1 MNKGLKI
8 GLLVFEIGDKADELL
23 KVIRQISADI
33 HIHLFNDKSSDYQI
47 DILVREYIDKLIENI
62 DDEKPGEVA
71 FAIIKSLVINKGE
84 YTISNDI
91 LDKKINLN
99 ELYLTVDKQVDQS
112 GDKTV
117 IVKFKDYTIVSYSK
131 NYRDGHIENLI
142 VNDKVT
148 YKRVDKIIDTVAT
161 YLIKLCDEYDNYPY
175 NTILNYDMINI
186 AIDGKVYT
194 MSNAPVYNG

>member
-8 GLLVFEIGDKADELL
+8 GLLAFEIGDKADELL

-47 DILVREYIDKLIENI
+47 DILVREYIDKLIKNI

-71 FAIIKSLVINKGE
+71 FTIIKSLVINKGE
-84 YTISNDI
+84 YTVSNDI

-186 AIDGKVYT
+186 AIDKKVYT

>member
-1 MNKGLKI
+1 MSKGLKI
-8 GLLVFEIGDKADELL
+8 GILIFELGDNTDDLL

-47 DILVREYIDKLIENI
+47 DILAREYIDKLIKNI

-84 YTISNDI
+84 YTVSNDI

-117 IVKFKDYTIVSYSK
+117 VVRYKDSVIVSYSK
-131 NYRDGHIENLI
+131 DYRDGHIENLT
-142 VNDKVT
+142 VNNKAV
-148 YKRVDKIIDTVAT
+148 YNRIDKIIDIVAT

-175 NTILNYDMINI
+175 NTILNYDIINI

>member
-8 GLLVFEIGDKADELL
+8 GLLAFEIGDKADELL

-47 DILVREYIDKLIENI
+47 DILVREYIDKLIKNI

-71 FAIIKSLVINKGE
+71 FTIIKSLVINKGE
-84 YTISNDI
+84 YTVSNDI

-175 NTILNYDMINI
+175 NTILNYDIINI
-186 AIDGKVYT
+186 AIDKKVYT

>member
-8 GLLVFEIGDKADELL
+8 GILVFEIGDKADELL

-47 DILVREYIDKLIENI
+47 DILTREYIDKLIENI

-84 YTISNDI
+84 YTVSDDI

>member
-23 KVIRQISADI
+23 KVVRQISADI

-47 DILVREYIDKLIENI
+47 DILAREYIDKLIKNI

-84 YTISNDI
+84 YTVSNDI

-175 NTILNYDMINI
+175 NTILNYDIINI

>member
-8 GLLVFEIGDKADELL
+8 GLLVFEIGDKSDELL

-47 DILVREYIDKLIENI
+47 DILAREYIDKLIENI

-175 NTILNYDMINI
+175 NTILNYNMINI

>member
-47 DILVREYIDKLIENI
+47 DILAREYIDKLIENI
-62 DDEKPGEVA
+62 DDDKPGEVA
-71 FAIIKSLVINKGE
+71 FAIIKSLIINKGE

-142 VNDKVT
+142 INDKAT

-175 NTILNYDMINI
+175 NTILNYDIINI
-186 AIDGKVYT
+186 AIDGKVHT
-194 MSNAPVYNG
+194 MSNTPVYNG

>member
-8 GLLVFEIGDKADELL
+8 GILVFEIGDKADELL
-23 KVIRQISADI
+23 KVVRQISADI

-47 DILVREYIDKLIENI
+47 DILAREYIDKLITNI

-71 FAIIKSLVINKGE
+71 FTIIKSLVINKGE

-161 YLIKLCDEYDNYPY
+161 YLIKLCDEYYNYPY

-194 MSNAPVYNG
+194 MSNAAVYNG

>member
-33 HIHLFNDKSSDYQI
+33 HIYLFNDKSSDYQI
-47 DILVREYIDKLIENI
+47 DILVREYIDKLIKNI

-71 FAIIKSLVINKGE
+71 FTIIKSLVINKGE
-84 YTISNDI
+84 YTVSNDI

-117 IVKFKDYTIVSYSK
+117 VVRYKDYTIVSYSK

-142 VNDKVT
+142 VNNKVV
-148 YKRVDKIIDTVAT
+148 YNRVDKIIDTVAT

-175 NTILNYDMINI
+175 NTILNYDIINI
-186 AIDGKVYT
+186 AIDGKVHT

>member
-1 MNKGLKI
+1 MSKGLKI
-8 GLLVFEIGDKADELL
+8 GLLVFNTGDSTDELL

-33 HIHLFNDKSSDYQI
+33 HIYLFNDKSSDYQI
-47 DILVREYIDKLIENI
+47 DILVREYIDKLIKNI

-71 FAIIKSLVINKGE
+71 FTIIKSLVINKGE
-84 YTISNDI
+84 YTVSNDI

-117 IVKFKDYTIVSYSK
+117 VVRYKDSVIVSYSK
-131 NYRDGHIENLI
+131 DYRDGHIENLT
-142 VNDKVT
+142 VNNKVV
-148 YKRVDKIIDTVAT
+148 YNRVDKIIDTVAT

-175 NTILNYDMINI
+175 NTILNYDIINI

>member
-8 GLLVFEIGDKADELL
+8 GKLVFEIGDKADELL

-47 DILVREYIDKLIENI
+47 DILAREYIDKLIKNI

-71 FAIIKSLVINKGE
+71 FTIIKSLVINKGE
-84 YTISNDI
+84 YTVSNDI

-175 NTILNYDMINI
+175 NTILNYDIINI
-186 AIDGKVYT
+186 AIDGKIYT

>member
-8 GLLVFEIGDKADELL
+8 GLLVFEIGDKSDELL

-47 DILVREYIDKLIENI
+47 DILAREYIDKLIENI

>member
-8 GLLVFEIGDKADELL
+8 GLLAFEIGDKADELL

-47 DILVREYIDKLIENI
+47 DILVREYIDKLIKNI

-71 FAIIKSLVINKGE
+71 FTIIKSLVINKGE
-84 YTISNDI
+84 YTVSNDI

-142 VNDKVT
+142 VNNKVV
-148 YKRVDKIIDTVAT
+148 YNRVDKIIDTVAT

-175 NTILNYDMINI
+175 NTILNYDIINI
-186 AIDGKVYT
+186 AIDKKVYT

>member
-23 KVIRQISADI
+23 KVVRQISADI

-47 DILVREYIDKLIENI
+47 DILAREYIDKLITNI

-71 FAIIKSLVINKGE
+71 FTIIKSLVINKGE

-194 MSNAPVYNG
+194 MSNAAVYNG

>member
-1 MNKGLKI
+1 MIKRVKI
-8 GLLVFEIGDKADELL
+8 GLVTFGLGDNSDELL
-23 KVIRQISADI
+23 KVIKQISADI

-47 DILVREYIDKLIENI
+47 DILTREYIDKLIKNI
-62 DDEKPGEVA
+62 DDEKPGEVS

-84 YTISNDI
+84 YTVSDDI

-99 ELYLTVDKQVDQS
+99 ELYLTVDKQIDQS

-161 YLIKLCDEYDNYPY
+161 YLINLCDEYDNYPY
-175 NTILNYDMINI
+175 TTVLNYDMINI

>member
-47 DILVREYIDKLIENI
+47 DILAREYIDKLIENI
-62 DDEKPGEVA
+62 DDDKPGEVA
-71 FAIIKSLVINKGE
+71 FAIIKSLIINKGE

>member
-1 MNKGLKI
+1 M
-8 GLLVFEIGDKADELL
+8 
-23 KVIRQISADI
+23 
-33 HIHLFNDKSSDYQI
+33 
-47 DILVREYIDKLIENI
+47 
-62 DDEKPGEVA
+62 
-71 FAIIKSLVINKGE
+71 
-84 YTISNDI
+84 
-91 LDKKINLN
+91 
-99 ELYLTVDKQVDQS
+99 DQS

-148 YKRVDKIIDTVAT
+148 YKRVDKIIDTVAN

-175 NTILNYDMINI
+175 NTILNYDIINI
-186 AIDGKVYT
+186 TIDGKVYT

>member
-8 GLLVFEIGDKADELL
+8 GILVFEIGDKADELL

-47 DILVREYIDKLIENI
+47 DILTREYIDKLIENI

>member
-1 MNKGLKI
+1 MSKGLKI
-8 GLLVFEIGDKADELL
+8 GLLVFNTGDSTDELL

-33 HIHLFNDKSSDYQI
+33 HIYLFNDKSSDYQI
-47 DILVREYIDKLIENI
+47 DILVREYIDKLIKNI

-84 YTISNDI
+84 YTVSNDI

-175 NTILNYDMINI
+175 NTILNYDIINI

>member
-47 DILVREYIDKLIENI
+47 DILAREYIDKLIENI
-62 DDEKPGEVA
+62 DDDKPGEVA
-71 FAIIKSLVINKGE
+71 FAIIKSLIINKGE

-99 ELYLTVDKQVDQS
+99 ELYLTVDKQADQS
-112 GDKTV
+112 EDKTV

-142 VNDKVT
+142 VNNKVV
-148 YKRVDKIIDTVAT
+148 YNRVDKIIDTVAT

-175 NTILNYDMINI
+175 NTILNYDIINI
-186 AIDGKVYT
+186 AIDGKVHT
-194 MSNAPVYNG
+194 MSNTPV

>member
-8 GLLVFEIGDKADELL
+8 GILVFEIGDKADELL

-47 DILVREYIDKLIENI
+47 DILAREYIDKLIENI
-62 DDEKPGEVA
+62 DDDKPGEVA
-71 FAIIKSLVINKGE
+71 FAIIKSLIINKGE

-142 VNDKVT
+142 INDKAT

-175 NTILNYDMINI
+175 NTILNYDIINI
-186 AIDGKVYT
+186 AIDGKVHT
-194 MSNAPVYNG
+194 MSNTPVYNG